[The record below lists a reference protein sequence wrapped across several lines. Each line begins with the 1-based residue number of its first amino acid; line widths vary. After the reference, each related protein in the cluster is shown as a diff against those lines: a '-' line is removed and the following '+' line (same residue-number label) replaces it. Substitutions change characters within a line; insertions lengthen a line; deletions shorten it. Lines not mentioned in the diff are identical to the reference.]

1 MKMEEQ
7 NRSKL
12 EKEILKDFL
21 DPQAFCKAV
30 EKDDSFAYKVS
41 ARFLDV
47 IKLPALIF
55 SPISLYYW
63 GCRIAD
69 EIIKYT
75 GVK

>member
-1 MKMEEQ
+1 MAEQ

-12 EKEILKDFL
+12 EKEILEDFL
-21 DPQAFCKAV
+21 DPQAFCKDV
-30 EKDDSFAYKVS
+30 KKDDSFAYKAS
-41 ARFLDV
+41 ARFLDA

-55 SPISLYYW
+55 SPLSLYYW